1 MKHLAHIMLEESIRF
16 AREEKGLTL
25 KELSAVLVE
34 VLDEAELEAIIKD
47 IQVCL
52 QFKNQMEELAVRPA
66 SPIQ

>member
-1 MKHLAHIMLEESIRF
+1 MLEESIRF

-34 VLDEAELEAIIKD
+34 VLDESELESIIKD

-52 QFKNQMEELAVRPA
+52 QFKKQMEEL
-66 SPIQ
+66 SQK